1 MNALG
6 HFEDFVEQLLEGN
19 LIRRLSGAI
28 QPIELAK
35 KLARDMEA
43 NRSIALD
50 RVVVHNHF
58 EIHLN
63 PIDFQ
68 EYAGQQA
75 GVERELTSY
84 LVETARERRFSTA
97 GPIRVRLLL
106 DAETPAHQVRIA
118 SRAQERLDEA
128 AAALASGFTQR
139 LTLPNLP
146 APANAPPALSGTL
159 AFLGGEGTAGPIRV
173 DHLPFTLGR
182 GLENDLVIEDRR
194 VSRYHAQIRDVQGR
208 LSVIDLESTNGTFV
222 NGERV
227 HECVLRDGD
236 RLSLGGLEAVLRL
249 G

>member
-6 HFEDFVEQLLEGN
+6 QFEDFVEQLLEGN

-35 KLARDMEA
+35 KLARDMES

-50 RVVVHNHF
+50 RVAVHNLYD
-58 EIHLN
+58 IHLH
-63 PIDFQ
+63 PVDFQ
-68 EYAGQQA
+68 EYAGQQ
-75 GVERELTSY
+75 GRVERELTSY
-84 LVETARERRFSTA
+84 LVEAARERRFTPA
-97 GPIRVRLLL
+97 GPIRVRLIL
-106 DAETPAHQVRIA
+106 DGATPAHQVRIA
-118 SRAQERLDEA
+118 SRAQERLEDA
-128 AAALASGFTQR
+128 AGGLVGGYTQR
-139 LTLPNLP
+139 LTLPMPVP
-146 APANAPPALSGTL
+146 AAAPTAPSASL
-159 AFLGGEGTAGPIRV
+159 AFLGGEVGAGPIRV
-173 DHLPFTLGR
+173 DRLPFTLGR

-194 VSRYHAQIRDVQGR
+194 VSRYHAQLRDVQGR
-208 LSVIDLESTNGTFV
+208 LSVVDLESTNGTFV